1 MRNIWT
7 IAKREYDHYFI
18 TPIAYIVAFVIL
30 GILGAYFAFIMI
42 YFTQNSLQLYGS
54 APTISDIASLFAFL
68 MVFAIPILTMR
79 LVSEENRMGTI
90 ELLLTAPLRD
100 TELILGKWLGS
111 FLYMLTL
118 IVATLIYP
126 IILNNLIDTGI
137 DWGIL
142 ASTYLGLILVAAS
155 LLSIGVGISALFTN
169 QIAALM
175 GTFGVGLLLWWL
187 VGIPASL
194 IPSAAGDIFRFLTM
208 NGHISSLIEGKI
220 NLSDISYFLSLIAL
234 GLFTGATAVEIRRWR

>member
-1 MRNIWT
+1 
-7 IAKREYDHYFI
+7 
-18 TPIAYIVAFVIL
+18 V
-30 GILGAYFAFIMI
+30 I

-100 TELILGKWLGS
+100 YELILGKWLGS

-194 IPSAAGDIFRFLTM
+194 IPSAPGDIFRFLTM